1 MAEEITQYDERSYNR
16 KFFFV
21 GLFAMFII
29 IAGIF
34 LFREIEGWNYIDS
47 FYFTVVTL
55 TTIGYG
61 DIVPIT
67 NIGKIATSIYA
78 LLGVAIFLFCVGVI
92 AEHYFFKR
100 ISSFGKIFTNSFIKK
115 EKKIPIV
122 RKPKLVESIEKIYSK
137 RRKDKKDSDE
147 KQRKEKDDRV
157 KKEVEDK
164 QKKETEEKI
173 KKEKEKTNEK

>member
-16 KFFFV
+16 KLFFAV
-21 GLFAMFII
+21 LFAIFII

-34 LFREIEGWNYIDS
+34 LFREIEGWNYVDS

-67 NIGKIATSIYA
+67 NVGKIATSIYA
-78 LLGVAIFLFCVGVI
+78 FLGVATFLFCVSVI

-100 ISSFGKIFTNSFIKK
+100 MSSFGKIMTKSFMKK
-115 EKKIPIV
+115 EKIIPV
-122 RKPKLVESIEKIYSK
+122 VKKTKLVESIEKIYSK
-137 RRKDKKDSDE
+137 RRKDKKENDD

-164 QKKETEEKI
+164 QKKETEDKI